1 MLISI
6 AVTLEIFLLIL
17 AYYLIVRKYTH
28 SISQAFSF
36 ASILS
41 LAFLSV
47 SIQILFLTGFSVHS
61 YVIDISVLFFSIYF
75 VYKNYKLLISDFQ
88 RVTLIL
94 KNYKIFLFLLF
105 PIFLY
110 LFLQTFLMPPS
121 NTDSM
126 VYNLARVLIFRQEGT
141 IYPYNVSIFHQVSF
155 PLGNDILSFLFLRI
169 NSDYGLGVFSFLS
182 YSTIILATFS
192 LVRSYFQR
200 NIAFLVS
207 IVIASLYELI
217 LQSTSTK
224 NDIPCTAAAIVILL
238 AGRYFLLQKKGIHLY
253 VLISVMLWGLSI
265 KGYFAGFLVPFL
277 FFFSILLFR
286 SNPFKNPT
294 RHLKFR
300 DFRFHFAYLLP
311 LGLFLCLILFYGN
324 NWSRFGNLM
333 GEKKM
338 VREHIQKDGVKGMAV
353 NMSRYIAQ
361 MAEIPSTYGYKLNQ
375 WHDALLKEN
384 RTIGTRGPDE
394 HIDLAAMDFFS
405 EDYTWFGPFG
415 FFLILPSMLVALF
428 LGRDYVRFTAAVLL
442 SHFLILSYQ
451 IAWMEWNN
459 RFFSLFFASSGLCMG
474 FVFHHVLNN
483 RKIKN
488 GIKTFIKLVILIIAI
503 YGMIAVTF
511 QNETKSTVPVYHS
524 RNLFYNLYRW
534 GSDWL
539 SSSKSNVEGFKW
551 FKSVIYRDERYQKFY
566 PHHMYHIFTHS
577 IERGKRVLICG
588 YFAPVFP
595 LLFSRPDLHI
605 TVAAPGRVYINNT
618 RYNMNIPGDFG
629 IIREHFDYFVL
640 VSKDLERF
648 AFYLSLRNEEPLF
661 YSEKGAIFR
670 FKKQLNKRN
679 LSFSL
684 SFFGKEK

>member
-1 MLISI
+1 MIFSI
-6 AVTLEIFLLIL
+6 AVTIEIFLLIL
-17 AYYLIVRKYTH
+17 AFYLMIRNYIH
-28 SISQAFSF
+28 SISQSFSY

-47 SIQILFLTGFSVHS
+47 FVQILFLTRLYTHS
-61 YVIDISVLFFSIYF
+61 YIIDIFVLFFSIYL
-75 VYKNYKLLISDFQ
+75 VYKNYRLLISDFQ
-88 RVTLIL
+88 NVTLIL
-94 KNYKIFLFLLF
+94 KNYKILLFLLF

-110 LFLQTFLMPPS
+110 LFLQAFLMPPS

-155 PLGNDILSFLFLRI
+155 PLGNDILSFLFLRL

-182 YSTIILATFS
+182 YLTIIVATFS
-192 LVRSYFQR
+192 LVRSFYQK
-200 NIAFLVS
+200 NIALLVC

-224 NDIPCTAAAIVILL
+224 NDIPCAAAGLVILL
-238 AGRYFLLQKKGIHLY
+238 AGRYFLLQKKDIHLF
-253 VLISVMLWGLSI
+253 VLFSVMLWGLSI
-265 KGYFAGFLVPFL
+265 KGYFVGFLIPFL
-277 FFFSILLFR
+277 IFFSILLFR
-286 SNPFKNPT
+286 SIPFKSLT
-294 RHLKFR
+294 GHLKLPGIR
-300 DFRFHFAYLLP
+300 YHFAYLLP
-311 LGLFLCLILFYGN
+311 MGLFVCLVLFYGH
-324 NWSRFGNLM
+324 NWSRFGNIM

-353 NMSRYIAQ
+353 NISRYIAQ
-361 MAEIPSTYGYKLNQ
+361 MAEIPTTYGYKLNE

-394 HIDLAAMDFFS
+394 HIDLAAREFYS

-428 LGRDYVRFTAAVLL
+428 LGRDYIRLTSAVLF
-442 SHFLILSYQ
+442 SYFLILSYQ

-459 RFFSLFFASSGLCMG
+459 RFFSLFFASSGLCIG

-483 RKIKN
+483 RKIKM
-488 GIKTFIKLVILIIAI
+488 GIKSVLKLTVLIIAI

-524 RNLFYNLYRW
+524 RNLFFNIYRW
-534 GSDWL
+534 GSDRL
-539 SSSKSNVEGFKW
+539 SSSKSNVEGFRW
-551 FKSVIYRDERYQKFY
+551 FKNVVYRDERYRKFF
-566 PHHMYHIFTHS
+566 PPHMYNIFTHS
-577 IERGKRVLICG
+577 LEKGKRVLICG

-605 TVAAPGRVYINNT
+605 TVTAPGRIYINDKP
-618 RYNMNIPGDFG
+618 YNMEIPDEYR

-640 VSKDLERF
+640 VSKNLKHF
-648 AFYLSLRNEEPLF
+648 TFYSSVINEEPLF

-670 FKKQLNKRN
+670 FRKK
-679 LSFSL
+679 
-684 SFFGKEK
+684 